1 MTVCLRVGLLGLFL
15 VLGFHASAMATTY
28 NETPYFA
35 QMVQEGEIDPVEKR
49 LPRQPRV
56 IDLEKLGRQTGKH
69 GGNLRMLMARKK
81 DVRMMVYYGYSRLIG
96 YDTNYELQP
105 DILESYDVE
114 DGRIFTFRIREGHRW
129 SDGSPFTT
137 EDFRF
142 TFEDV
147 MLHNKLHRG
156 GLPQSMLVN
165 GKGPKFTIVDR
176 YTVKYEW
183 DEPNPKFLA
192 ALAAPLPLYIT
203 YPSRYMKQFHAD
215 HIGKEAAKA
224 LSEKLKYKHWRA
236 MFIRLG
242 RQNRPENPDLPTL
255 EPWLNTIAPP
265 SEQFVFV
272 RNPYFHRVDAQGN
285 QLPYIDTIE
294 MNISAANLIPLK
306 TGAGESDLQGRYI
319 SFEDYT
325 FLKQN
330 EQQQA
335 YDVLLWKSAV
345 GSKVAIRPNLNF
357 KDDAWRSVL
366 QDVRFRQALSLG
378 INRHE
383 INMVTFFGLGQEVAD
398 SPLRQSPLFDE
409 KYASA
414 WASFDPV
421 LANKLLDQAGL
432 EKRDED
438 GIRLL
443 PGGQRA
449 ELIIESAGEST
460 VETDVLQLITDHW
473 KELGLKVFTRAT
485 QRDIFRS
492 RLKAGNTMMSVWSG
506 LDNALPQP
514 SMSPEELAPSND
526 SQTQWPQWGL
536 YGMTGGKSGT
546 EPDLPPV
553 KQLMALLG
561 EWQQSRDDEARTRIW
576 QQMLEIYTDSVFSI
590 GTVNSTLQ
598 PIVVSKKIR
607 NMPKEEVY
615 SFQPGSYF
623 GVFMV
628 DTFWFKRGTG
638 SD

>member
-1 MTVCLRVGLLGLFL
+1 MTGRLRVVLLSLFL
-15 VLGFHASAMATTY
+15 VLGAHANAVAGTY

-35 QMVQEGEIDPVEKR
+35 HMVQAGKIDPVEKR
-49 LPRQPRV
+49 LPKQPRV
-56 IDLEKLGRQTGKH
+56 VDLEKLGREPGKH
-69 GGNLRMLMARKK
+69 GGNLRMLMASKK
-81 DVRMMVYYGYSRLIG
+81 DVRMMVYYGYSRLVG
-96 YDTNYELQP
+96 YDTNYKLQA
-105 DILESYDVE
+105 DVLESYDVE

-129 SDGSPFTT
+129 SDGAPFTS

-142 TFEDV
+142 AFEDV
-147 MLHNKLHRG
+147 MLNKKLRRG

-165 GKGPKFTIVDR
+165 GKGPKFTVIDK
-176 YTVKYEW
+176 YNVKYEW
-183 DEPNPKFLA
+183 DEPNPKFLTS
-192 ALAAPLPLYIT
+192 LAAPLPLYIT

-215 HIGKEAAKA
+215 HIGEDQAKA
-224 LSEKLKYKHWRA
+224 LSKKRKYKHWRA

-242 RQNRPENPDLPTL
+242 RQNRPENPDLPTF
-255 EPWLNTIAPP
+255 EPWVNTIAPP
-265 SEQFVFV
+265 SEQFIFV

-285 QLPYIDTIE
+285 QLPYINTIE
-294 MNISAANLIPLK
+294 MNISSSNLIPLK

-330 EQQQA
+330 EQQQD
-335 YDVLLWKSAV
+335 YDVLLWRSAV

-357 KDDAWRSVL
+357 KDDAWRAVL
-366 QDVRFRQALSLG
+366 QDARFRQALSLG

-398 SPLRQSPLFDE
+398 SPLKQSPLFDE

-421 LANKLLDQAGL
+421 LANRLLDQAGL
-432 EKRDED
+432 TKRDED
-438 GIRLL
+438 GVRLL
-443 PGGQRA
+443 PDGQRA

-506 LDNALPQP
+506 LDNAIPRP
-514 SMSPEELAPSND
+514 SMSPKELAPSND

-536 YGMTGGKSGT
+536 YGMTGGKSGV
-546 EPDLPPV
+546 EPDLPSA
-553 KQLMALLG
+553 KRLLALWG
-561 EWQQSRDDEARTRIW
+561 EWQQSRDDETRAHIW
-576 QQMLEIYTDSVFSI
+576 KQMLDIYTDEVFSI
-590 GTVNSTLQ
+590 GTVNSTRQ
-598 PIVVSKKIR
+598 PIVVSKKLR
-607 NMPKEEVY
+607 NMPKEEAY

-638 SD
+638 SN

>member
-1 MTVCLRVGLLGLFL
+1 MTVCLRVILLGLFL
-15 VLGFHASAMATTY
+15 VLGAHANAVEVTY
-28 NETPYFA
+28 NENPYFK
-35 QMVQEGEIDPVEKR
+35 QQVEDGEIDPVAKR

-56 IDLEKLGRQTGKH
+56 IDLEKIGREPGQYGGK
-69 GGNLRMLMARKK
+69 LRMLMASNK

-96 YDTNYELQP
+96 YDTNYKLQP

-114 DGRIFTFRIREGHRW
+114 EGRIFTFRIREGHRW
-129 SDGSPFTT
+129 SDGAPFTS

-142 TFEDV
+142 ALEDV
-147 MLHNKLHRG
+147 MLHKKLHSG
-156 GLPQSMLVN
+156 GLPLSMLVN
-165 GKGPKFTIVDR
+165 GKGPKFTVIDK
-176 YTVKYEW
+176 YSVKYEW
-183 DEPNPKFLA
+183 DAPNPDFLA
-192 ALAAPLPLYIT
+192 SLAAPLPLYIT
-203 YPSRYMKQFHAD
+203 YPSSYMKQFHAD
-215 HIGKEAAKA
+215 YIGADEAEA
-224 LSEKLKYKHWRA
+224 LSKKRKYKHWRA
-236 MFIRLG
+236 MFIGLG
-242 RQNRPENPDLPTL
+242 RQSRPENPDLPTF
-255 EPWLNTIAPP
+255 EPWVNTIAPP

-272 RNPYFHRVDAQGN
+272 RNPYFHRVDSQGN
-285 QLPYIDTIE
+285 QLPYIDTVE

-325 FLKQN
+325 FLKEN
-330 EQQQA
+330 EQQHG
-335 YDVLLWKSAV
+335 YNVLLWKSAL

-357 KDDAWRSVL
+357 NDDVWRSVL
-366 QDVRFRQALSLG
+366 QDVRFRRALSLG

-409 KYASA
+409 RFASA

-421 LANKLLDQAGL
+421 LANRLLDEAGL
-432 EKRDED
+432 AKRDED

-443 PGGQRA
+443 PDGRRA

-473 KELGLKVFTRAT
+473 KDLGLKVFTRAT

-492 RLKAGNTMMSVWSG
+492 RLKAGTTMISVWSG

-536 YGMTGGKSGT
+536 YGMTGGQAGIG
-546 EPDLPPV
+546 PDLPSA
-553 KQLMALLG
+553 KRLLALWG
-561 EWQQSRDDEARTRIW
+561 EWQRSSDVETQTRIW
-576 QQMLEIYTDSVFSI
+576 KQMLEIYTSEVFSI

-598 PIVVSKKIR
+598 PIVVNKKIQ
-607 NMPKEEVY
+607 NMPEEEVY

-628 DTFWFKRGTG
+628 DTFWFKSTTG
-638 SD
+638 SN